1 MLSQKARY
9 ALRALTALA
18 ELEPGAQAQ
27 IAEIADEARVP
38 RKFLEQ
44 ILLDL
49 KKRGLVHSTRGKLG
63 GYTLGRPAS
72 EIELAE
78 VIRTIDGPLALSPC
92 ASRMAYRKCDDCLD
106 ADTCPIRKVLARSAR
121 RHGRDPREPQR
132 CQHDRKA
139 CATSQNVLAQARLIV
154 RRSAPQQACWV
165 LCNPAGI
172 LLLIQQIVVASLLF
186 SSNSTGMPLARPVRI
201 CHGHIGE
208 TSNGLVHFEAI
219 ADVVV
224 AGAACLRRRNRSG
237 SASAELPR
245 DRRRRPRL
253 LRHRRIRRRDRN
265 AESRCARVSGT
276 CG

>member
-106 ADTCPIRKVLARSAR
+106 ADTCPIRKVLLEVRDATADILENRSVASMIEKPAR
-121 RHGRDPREPQR
+121 R
-132 CQHDRKA
+132 RK
-139 CATSQNVLAQARLIV
+139 TS
-154 RRSAPQQACWV
+154 
-165 LCNPAGI
+165 
-172 LLLIQQIVVASLLF
+172 
-186 SSNSTGMPLARPVRI
+186 
-201 CHGHIGE
+201 
-208 TSNGLVHFEAI
+208 
-219 ADVVV
+219 
-224 AGAACLRRRNRSG
+224 
-237 SASAELPR
+237 
-245 DRRRRPRL
+245 
-253 LRHRRIRRRDRN
+253 
-265 AESRCARVSGT
+265 SRKRA
-276 CG
+276 